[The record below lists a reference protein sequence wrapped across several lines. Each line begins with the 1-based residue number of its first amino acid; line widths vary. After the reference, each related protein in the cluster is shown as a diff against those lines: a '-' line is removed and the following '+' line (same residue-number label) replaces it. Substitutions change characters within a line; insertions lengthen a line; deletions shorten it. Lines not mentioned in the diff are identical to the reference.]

1 MNCNVRNANY
11 ERVVAVMD
19 KLLKERN
26 RNVCGCQRCIDDIA
40 AIALNFLPPHY
51 YVEVN
56 EEKEIGSPWVMIETA
71 VVEAI
76 DRVLESPNYLHEPSQ
91 KCQASQSA
99 DLLNRRENK

>member
-19 KLLKERN
+19 KLLKERY

-40 AIALNFLPPHY
+40 AIALNYLPPHY

-76 DRVLESPNYLHEPSQ
+76 DRVLESPNHLHEPSQ
-91 KCQASQSA
+91 KCQASHSA
-99 DLLNRRENK
+99 DLLNRRDNK